1 MSPKNIPNDSSS
13 SIFFS
18 FEVSLFTSVG
28 DSDGDGDVTIT
39 PESVGEADAFAVGTW
54 EIDGDVDGDVLGTE
68 EGVVDALSVGT
79 KDVDGDLLLCKDLIT
94 CIVWIGGS

>member
-18 FEVSLFTSVG
+18 FDVSLFTSVG
-28 DSDGDGDVTIT
+28 DCDGDGDVIIT
-39 PESVGEADAFAVGTW
+39 SGSLGEADAFAVGTW

-68 EGVVDALSVGT
+68 DGVVDALNVGA
-79 KDVDGDLLLCKDLIT
+79 KEIDGDVLLCKDLISF
-94 CIVWIGGS
+94 IVWIGGS